1 VRTKVGLI
9 AICSLFVL
17 MMAPAYAS
25 VTSLSLEKSF
35 YTIDESFKFIGTQD
49 GKEVVFITIR
59 DASGDYKGMLSD
71 PRQIQGEFT
80 AIPRPVT
87 NFFEFEG
94 MYNATAFTGD
104 QKEEDGFTIKLE
116 FDGKKVFEVP
126 EAVLQL
132 NTITDKSV
140 EVEKTISFTA
150 SITDSS
156 IEGAVFSLEKNP
168 PTGATIDPS
177 SGKFV
182 WTVSKSQGNIQDVPY
197 KFDIVVNKG
206 AQEDRETITIT
217 VKQAY
222 VEPEKQPKPTPEPEQ
237 TTSEQKELGIAS
249 FVDESKDPQSYVDR
263 YNSEAS
269 YKKWFDDNYSEYSS
283 IYEAVGLEEQLEI
296 PASFVDESK
305 DPQSYVDRY
314 NSEVSYKKWFDDNYS
329 KYSSIYEAVGLE
341 EPKVLAAF
349 VDPNL
354 DPQYYID
361 RYNKEITYKE
371 WFDKTYPDISIYEAV
386 GLEEPVIEEP
396 EFGECGKGTKLI
408 DGKCTIVATKSEGG
422 GCLIATATYGSEMA
436 PQVQFLREIR
446 DNQLMSTDSGV
457 SFMTGFNQFYYSFSP
472 YIADYE
478 RENPMFQE
486 AVKIGITPLLSS
498 LSIMSHAE
506 SESQVLGYGIGV
518 ILMNIG
524 MYFVAPAMLFY
535 GIKKV
540 RRVRF

>member
-1 VRTKVGLI
+1 VRTKVGVF
-9 AICSLFVL
+9 AIFLLFVL
-17 MMAPAYAS
+17 MMAPAHAD
-25 VTSLSLEKSF
+25 VTSVSLEKSF
-35 YTIDESFKFIGTQD
+35 YTTDENFTFIGNQD
-49 GKEVVFITIR
+49 GKEGVFVTIR
-59 DASGDYKGMLSD
+59 DGTGDYKGMLAD
-71 PRQIQGEFT
+71 INPDKGEFSV
-80 AIPRPVT
+80 IPRAVS
-87 NFFEFEG
+87 FFFKDDG
-94 MYNATAFTGD
+94 IYNATAFTNNQTEKNGI
-104 QKEEDGFTIKLE
+104 TIKLE
-116 FDGKKVFEVP
+116 FKENKLFEVP
-126 EAVLQL
+126 DAVLQL
-132 NTITDKSV
+132 NTISDKIV

-150 SITDSS
+150 SIIDSS
-156 IEGAVFSLEKNP
+156 IKGAVFSLEKNP

-182 WTVSKSQGNIQDVPY
+182 WSVSKSQGNIQDVPY

-222 VEPEKQPKPTPEPEQ
+222 VEPEKEPKQ
-237 TTSEQKELGIAS
+237 TTSEPKELGIAS

-269 YKKWFDDNYSEYSS
+269 YKKWFDDNY
-283 IYEAVGLEEQLEI
+283 
-296 PASFVDESK
+296 P
-305 DPQSYVDRY
+305 
-314 NSEVSYKKWFDDNYS
+314 

-371 WFDKTYPDISIYEAV
+371 WFDKTYPEITIYDAV

-396 EFGECGKGTKLI
+396 EFGECGEGTKLI

-524 MYFVAPAMLFY
+524 MYFVVPVMLFY